1 MNVVES
7 AVTITRRARPSDSGR
22 TDASVS
28 PASSA
33 ITWPPVNAARSPR
46 WWMRRWPNP
55 GARTATAS
63 SVRCWLFVTSIPSA
77 EPSTFSAR
85 MTKGRGDFMTASSV
99 GMRSCG
105 CEIGSAVSRMYGSS
119 RTVSIRVRSLTMYGE
134 IQPLSTFTPST
145 KSTATPGVSDSSMV
159 TTPSG
164 PTRSNASAIAAPMTS
179 SSFAAIVAMCSS
191 CSRPATGRAT
201 RRSSSTRHAVASSMP
216 RRSSIG
222 LTPSSS
228 AIMPSRTMA
237 WASSVAVVV
246 PSPVWSLVLLA
257 TSRTS
262 CAPMFLN
269 WSDSSISRAIET
281 PSFVIVG
288 APVRRSSTT
297 LRPLG
302 PSVTFTV
309 FASSSTPAWSS
320 RRASWLKCS
329 RLPIHSLL
337 RGRRVL
343 PDAFRDEDPAALEPP
358 VVEVGHRVVDG
369 VQRIRARV
377 ERDLALRGERH
388 EVLQVDVRP
397 DEVADERDL
406 ARDDVDRRDVD
417 VLAVADDVV
426 EAAVLDHRDAV
437 LDGALL
443 ADEVDDR
450 LRAVAVGELLH
461 RLDVRGAL
469 DLDRVVGAELA
480 GELEGRLGRVDD
492 DDLRRRVG
500 LEALDA
506 DVAEPARADDD
517 RLRARAKHGD
527 RLLDGVD
534 RGQPGVG
541 ERGDR
546 GRLERRVELDDR
558 ARAGE
563 QEVGE
568 AAVPVD
574 AGERAVDAVHVVAAP
589 ARRAQPARDE
599 RMHDHRVADLDVRD
613 AGADLVHPARVLVPG
628 RVGQDD
634 LGLLGPLPL
643 LDVEVRAAEPGG
655 PDLHDDVERPGRLGL
670 VDLVELERLVVLVQS
685 GRVHAAATSSGSWMP
700 YRPASSERQGPPLA
714 SGLLRA

>member
-85 MTKGRGDFMTASSV
+85 ITSGRGDRMTASSV

-105 CEIGSAVSRMYGSS
+105 CEIGSAVMRMYGSS
-119 RTVSIRVRSLTMYGE
+119 RTVSIRLRSLIMYGE
-134 IQPLSTFTPST
+134 IQPFSTFTPST
-145 KSTATPGVSDSSMV
+145 KSMATPGISDSSMV
-159 TTPSG
+159 TTPSE
-164 PTRSNASAIAAPMTS
+164 PTRSRASAIALPMTS
-179 SSFAAIVAMCSS
+179 SSLAAIVAMCSS
-191 CSRPATGRAT
+191 CSRPCTGRAT
-201 RRSSSTRHAVASSMP
+201 RLSSSTMQAVASSMP

-222 LTPSSS
+222 LAPSSS
-228 AIMPSRTMA
+228 ACMPSRTMA

-246 PSPVWSLVLLA
+246 PSPVRSLVLLA

-297 LRPLG
+297 LRPFG
-302 PSVTFTV
+302 PSVTLTV
-309 FASSSTPAWSS
+309 LASSSTPAWSS

-506 DVAEPARADDD
+506 DMAEAAGADDD
-517 RLRARAKHGD
+517 RLGPGAEHRD

-534 RGQPGVG
+534 RGEPGVG
-541 ERGDR
+541 QRGDL
-546 GRLERRVELDDR
+546 GRLERGVELDDR
-558 ARAGE
+558 AGAR
-563 QEVGE
+563 QQVLGE
-568 AAVPVD
+568 AAVAAD
-574 AGERAVDAVHVVAAP
+574 AGERAVLAVHVVALA
-589 ARRAQPARDE
+589 AGTAQPARDE
-599 RMHDHRVADLDVRD
+599 RVDDDGVADLDVRD
-613 AGADLVHPARVLVPG
+613 AGADLVHPAGVLVAR
-628 RVGQDD
+628 RVGQLH
-634 LGLLGPLPL
+634 LGLLGPLAL
-643 LDVEVRAAEPGG
+643 LDVQVGAAEPGRA
-655 PDLHDDVERPGRLGL
+655 DADDHVERARDLRL
-670 VDLVELERLVVLVQS
+670 VDVVHLQSLVVGVQAS
-685 GRVHAAATSSGSWMP
+685 RLHAATSSW
-700 YRPASSERQGPPLA
+700 
-714 SGLLRA
+714 SGRS